1 MASRSVDDVAAELYA
16 VEPAAFVATR
26 GEAAREAR
34 EAGDRELVTAI
45 GKLRRPALAAWA
57 VNLLARDD
65 AAGLGQL
72 LALGEVLREAHQQMR
87 GDALQRLSRQRHGML
102 AALAGRAR
110 QLAADAGHPLGA
122 EAAQQVVQTL
132 GAALADP
139 DAGREVQRGR
149 LVTPLSYTGFG
160 PLPAEMPVTA
170 QRSHPARREALP
182 EDEPAQDELAQHRR
196 ARERLEH
203 ELAGVRREMVTLARD
218 AQRAVE
224 ALERADDAVSDAQ
237 RQLAEATERRD
248 SVAQRIQSADSAR
261 REAERRVQ
269 RVTEQ
274 LDELAADEVK
284 QASSSQERKRP

>member
-1 MASRSVDDVAAELYA
+1 
-16 VEPAAFVATR
+16 
-26 GEAAREAR
+26 
-34 EAGDRELVTAI
+34 
-45 GKLRRPALAAWA
+45 
-57 VNLLARDD
+57 
-65 AAGLGQL
+65 
-72 LALGEVLREAHQQMR
+72 
-87 GDALQRLSRQRHGML
+87 LQRLSRQRHDMQ

-160 PLPAEMPVTA
+160 PLSAEVPVMA
-170 QRSHPARREALP
+170 QPSPPARRKATP
-182 EDEPAQDELAQHRR
+182 EDELTQPRR

-203 ELAGVRREMVTLARD
+203 ELAGARREVVTLARD

-248 SVAQRIQSADSAR
+248 SVAQRAQVADRAR
-261 REAERRVQ
+261 RDAERRVQ
-269 RVTEQ
+269 RLAEQ
-274 LDELAADEVK
+274 LDELGR
-284 QASSSQERKRP
+284 ERL

>member
-1 MASRSVDDVAAELYA
+1 VAAQLYA
-16 VEPAAFVATR
+16 VEPPAFVAAR
-26 GEAAREAR
+26 SEAAREAR
-34 EAGDRELVTAI
+34 EAGDRELATAI
-45 GKLRRPALAAWA
+45 GKLRRPVVAAWA
-57 VNLLARDD
+57 VNLLARHD
-65 AAGLGQL
+65 AAGLGRL
-72 LALGEVLREAHQQMR
+72 LALGKDLREAHQQMR
-87 GDALQRLSRQRHGML
+87 GEALQRLSRQRHDML

-160 PLPAEMPVTA
+160 PLSAEIPVTA
-170 QRSHPARREALP
+170 QPIRSARREVP
-182 EDEPAQDELAQHRR
+182 TEDELAQHRR

-203 ELAGVRREMVTLARD
+203 ELAGVRREMVALARD

-224 ALERADDAVSDAQ
+224 ALERADEAVSGAQ

-248 SVAQRIQSADSAR
+248 SVAQRAQTADRAHRDAQR
-261 REAERRVQ
+261 RAQ
-269 RVTEQ
+269 RLTEQ
-274 LDELAADEVK
+274 LDELD
-284 QASSSQERKRP
+284 

>member
-16 VEPAAFVATR
+16 VEPPLFVAAR
-26 GEAAREAR
+26 SEAAREAR
-34 EAGDRELVTAI
+34 EAGDRELATTI
-45 GKLRRPALAAWA
+45 GKLRRPAVAAWA

-72 LALGEVLREAHQQMR
+72 LALGEELREAHQQMR
-87 GDALQRLSRQRHGML
+87 GDALQRLSRQRHDML

-110 QLAADAGHPLGA
+110 QLAADAGHTLGA

-160 PLPAEMPVTA
+160 PLPAEIPVTA
-170 QRSHPARREALP
+170 QRSHPARRKAPP
-182 EDEPAQDELAQHRR
+182 EDEPAQHGR

-203 ELAGVRREMVTLARD
+203 ELAGVRRELVTLARD
-218 AQRAVE
+218 AQRAVA
-224 ALERADDAVSDAQ
+224 ALERADDVVSDAQ

-248 SVAQRIQSADSAR
+248 SVAQRVQLADRAR
-261 REAERRVQ
+261 CDAERRLQ
-269 RVTEQ
+269 HLAEQ
-274 LDELAADEVK
+274 LDELG
-284 QASSSQERKRP
+284 

>member
-16 VEPAAFVATR
+16 VEPPAFVAAR
-26 GEAAREAR
+26 SEAAREAR
-34 EAGDRELVTAI
+34 EAGDRELATAI
-45 GKLRRPALAAWA
+45 GKLRRPVVAAWA

-72 LALGEVLREAHQQMR
+72 LALGGDLREAHQQMR
-87 GDALQRLSRQRHGML
+87 GEALQRLSRQRHDML

-149 LVTPLSYTGFG
+149 LVAPLSYTGFG
-160 PLPAEMPVTA
+160 PLSAETPVTA
-170 QRSHPARREALP
+170 QPSRPAHRETLP
-182 EDEPAQDELAQHRR
+182 EDELEQHHR

-203 ELAGVRREMVTLARD
+203 ELAGIRREMVTLARD
-218 AQRAVE
+218 AQRATQ
-224 ALERADDAVSDAQ
+224 ALERADEAVSDAQ
-237 RQLAEATERRD
+237 RQLTEATGRRD
-248 SVAQRIQSADSAR
+248 SVAQRAQTADRAR
-261 REAERRVQ
+261 RDAERRVQ
-269 RVTEQ
+269 RLTEQ
-274 LDELAADEVK
+274 LDEL
-284 QASSSQERKRP
+284 R

>member
-16 VEPAAFVATR
+16 VEPSAFVAAR
-26 GEAAREAR
+26 SEAVREAR
-34 EAGDRELVTAI
+34 EAGDPKLATAI
-45 GKLRRPALAAWA
+45 GKLRRPVVAAWA
-57 VNLLARDD
+57 VNLLVRDD

-72 LALGEVLREAHQQMR
+72 LALGRNLREAHQQMR
-87 GDALQRLSRQRHGML
+87 GEALQRLSRQRHDML

-110 QLAADAGHPLGA
+110 QLAADAGHPLGT

-139 DAGREVQRGR
+139 DAGHEVQQGR

-160 PLPAEMPVTA
+160 PLSAETPVTA
-170 QRSHPARREALP
+170 QPSRPGARREALR
-182 EDEPAQDELAQHRR
+182 EDELAQYRR

-218 AQRAVE
+218 AQRAAD

-248 SVAQRIQSADSAR
+248 SAAQHVQTADRAR
-261 REAERRVQ
+261 RDAQRRVQ
-269 RVTEQ
+269 RLTEQ
-274 LDELAADEVK
+274 LDE
-284 QASSSQERKRP
+284 PG